1 MSKVSFE
8 GIGEVVVTFAC
19 GAQVQEGQVVMVSGD
34 GTVDTCTAGGRF
46 CGVAISAEDGY
57 AAVQTGGFA
66 EVKVSGEGVSAGM
79 VKLSADGSVFSGTG
93 TDNKWNNTLVGDFV
107 VTLNAETSTLTLVP
121 VENPE
126 SLIEQTEG
134 YEVCRKVVRN
144 GQVLIL
150 RGENTYNVLGV
161 VR

>member
-79 VKLSADGSVFSGTG
+79 VKLSADGSGGVKLDAGAGVEYLVAAVDSAAGTA
-93 TDNKWNNTLVGDFV
+93 V
-107 VTLNAETSTLTLVP
+107 VLL
-121 VENPE
+121 
-126 SLIEQTEG
+126 
-134 YEVCRKVVRN
+134 
-144 GQVLIL
+144 
-150 RGENTYNVLGV
+150 
-161 VR
+161 